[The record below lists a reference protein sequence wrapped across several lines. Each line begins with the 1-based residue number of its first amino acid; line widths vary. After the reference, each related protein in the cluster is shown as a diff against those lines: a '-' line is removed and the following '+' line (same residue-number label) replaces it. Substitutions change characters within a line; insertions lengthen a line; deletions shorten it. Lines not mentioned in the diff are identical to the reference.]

1 MLGEFLIA
9 LVVLTL
15 LCLYGSGDRT
25 GPYETGYYAQQDD
38 DPFDE

>member
-1 MLGEFLIA
+1 MLSDFLIA

-25 GPYETGYYAQQDD
+25 GSYETHHYTRLDGNLFDD
-38 DPFDE
+38 